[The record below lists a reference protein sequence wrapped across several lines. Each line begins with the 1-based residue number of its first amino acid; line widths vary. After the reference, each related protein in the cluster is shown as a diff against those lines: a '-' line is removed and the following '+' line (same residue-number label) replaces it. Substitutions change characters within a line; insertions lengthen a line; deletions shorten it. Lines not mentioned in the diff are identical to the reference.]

1 MIVTDK
7 KEEILELLDELPVSF
22 QEDILKLLREFK
34 AKKDDADFLK
44 NVDKI
49 LIQDSEV
56 LRRLAE

>member
-34 AKKDDADFLK
+34 AKKDDADFLR
-44 NVDKI
+44 NLDKI